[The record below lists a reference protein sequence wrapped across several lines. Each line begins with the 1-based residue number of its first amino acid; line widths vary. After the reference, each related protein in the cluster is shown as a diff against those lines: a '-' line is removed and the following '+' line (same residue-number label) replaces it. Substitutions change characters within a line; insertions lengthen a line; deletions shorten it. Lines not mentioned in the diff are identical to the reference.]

1 MIRSV
6 TVKDKKRY
14 YELGSLI
21 NKRFEE
27 LNDLKE
33 KLDNPLIDIKVFEEK
48 ELIKG
53 FIEIENLGVETNVT
67 NIVVDPKYR
76 REHIADTLMMD
87 LLNNT
92 TAKVISLEVRIDNVP
107 AKNLYLKHGFVEKGI
122 RKGYY
127 NGVDAITMVK
137 EL

>member
-1 MIRSV
+1 M
-6 TVKDKKRY
+6 
-14 YELGSLI
+14 
-21 NKRFEE
+21 
-27 LNDLKE
+27 
-33 KLDNPLIDIKVFEEK
+33 
-48 ELIKG
+48 
-53 FIEIENLGVETNVT
+53 ETNVT
-67 NIVVDPKYR
+67 NSVVDPKYR